1 MLTSGVSNN
10 PFEPDPV
17 SCVPYPQR
25 RKMKSNLSP
34 SISIMSVLSSASKIR
49 GHHSWFVDVEL
60 LYDDNEPCAGTQ
72 QLGIYL
78 AWSIENL
85 MILLSAR

>member
-34 SISIMSVLSSASKIR
+34 SISIVSVLSSASKIR
-49 GHHSWFVDVEL
+49 GTIH
-60 LYDDNEPCAGTQ
+60 G
-72 QLGIYL
+72 
-78 AWSIENL
+78 
-85 MILLSAR
+85 LSTSNYSTTTMSPARERNN